1 MHHVHHSP
9 IPPIPLQIAPPVSLS
24 IPLRAF
30 IPVFPHPKPSTK
42 RFPHMKTTRQFHLVL
57 LIWLGCAA
65 GSPAR
70 TMEEWMKQGDAPEA
84 KLQTKPSLDAEK
96 LATG

>member
-1 MHHVHHSP
+1 
-9 IPPIPLQIAPPVSLS
+9 
-24 IPLRAF
+24 
-30 IPVFPHPKPSTK
+30 
-42 RFPHMKTTRQFHLVL
+42 MKTTRQFHLVL